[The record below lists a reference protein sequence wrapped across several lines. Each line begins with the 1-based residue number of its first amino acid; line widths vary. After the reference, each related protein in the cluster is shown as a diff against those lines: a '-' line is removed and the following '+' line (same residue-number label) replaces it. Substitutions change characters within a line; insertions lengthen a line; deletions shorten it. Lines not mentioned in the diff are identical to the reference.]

1 MLAPTISF
9 PGDFDSNYQII
20 LRFLHFIFGI
30 TWVGLLYFF
39 NLVNVPFLKELDGA
53 TKPKVIPPLMT
64 RALFFFRWG
73 AVATV
78 FVGFL
83 FWSHIAAAD
92 AHNARLGDFPN
103 ASIGMSQGSF
113 TLIWTLVWGLIYLAM
128 RVGKVNNGYVLAVIT
143 AVVVGLGCYAFLA
156 LNSHGWESSRQLAIG
171 LGGGMGW
178 VMMLNVWGV
187 IWRVNKKI
195 IGWNQA
201 LAANGTPIPAES
213 AALAR
218 LGFLC
223 SRTNFY
229 LSFPMLFLMA
239 AASHYQMFGK

>member
-1 MLAPTISF
+1 MLSPTLSL

-39 NLVNVPFLKELDGA
+39 NLVNIPFLKELDGA
-53 TKPKVIPPLMT
+53 TRPKVIPPLML

-73 AVATV
+73 AFGTV
-78 FVGFL
+78 LVGFL
-83 FWSHIAAAD
+83 YWSHIAAAD

-103 ASIGMSQGSF
+103 ASIMLSQISF
-113 TLIWTLVWGLIYLAM
+113 FVIWTLVWALLYLAM
-128 RVGKVNNGYVLAVIT
+128 RVLKVNNGYVLAVIT
-143 AVVVGLGCYAFLA
+143 LVVVTVGGYAFLA

-178 VMMLNVWGV
+178 VMLLNVWGV
-187 IWRVNKKI
+187 IWRVNKKL

-201 LAANGTPIPAES
+201 LTTNGTPIPADS